1 MDADPQTGML
11 VGETQRFPNGARYG
25 EYRIGGTSL
34 ASPLFAGMTAV
45 AFEKSHVKRIGMLN
59 PTLYRHAHNAA
70 FNDIKGTPPDRGV
83 GRCEYADGLSYT
95 VRTFNTDSSLRLRE
109 GWDDVTGLGT
119 ARPGYLTIFRR

>member
-1 MDADPQTGML
+1 
-11 VGETQRFPNGARYG
+11 
-25 EYRIGGTSL
+25 
-34 ASPLFAGMTAV
+34 MTAA

-83 GRCEYADGLSYT
+83 GRCDYANGINRADGLSYT
-95 VRTFNTDSSLRLRE
+95 VRKFNTDSSLRVRE